1 MTKNKLSFYYSCDR
15 PNDLIQTN
23 TDGNRIK
30 QVLCNLLNNALK
42 FTKEG
47 KFAEID
53 KNSLL
58 YVRIKEQREE
68 PICQEEYYYS
78 IR

>member
-1 MTKNKLSFYYSCDR
+1 MDTKNKKEKYKEE
-15 PNDLIQTN
+15 DLLTF
-23 TDGNRIK
+23 
-30 QVLCNLLNNALK
+30 LK

-47 KFAEID
+47 KFAKID
-53 KNSLL
+53 KNSLS
-58 YVRIKEQREE
+58 YIRIKEQREE

>member
-1 MTKNKLSFYYSCDR
+1 MDTKNNKEKHKEKALF
-15 PNDLIQTN
+15 TF
-23 TDGNRIK
+23 
-30 QVLCNLLNNALK
+30 LK